1 MAIIFA
7 PLAQIRIVRGTAWV
21 DDVQMVDKASGNPI
35 DLTGIT
41 GIVMRVRKGINTPI
55 LMELSTDEGNLVVL
69 TPAEG
74 RIGFRVNSAG
84 TLALPENSN
93 RKAIYIYDAVIERSA
108 GEYEAAVVGKLAV
121 IPSITRPW
129 GTT

>member
-7 PLAQIRIVRGTAWV
+7 PLKRITVVRGTAWA
-21 DDVQMVDKASGNPI
+21 DDVQLIDKATSQPV

-41 GIVMRVRKGINTPI
+41 GIVMRVRKAINTPI
-55 LMELSTDEGNLVVL
+55 LMELRTADSTVVVL
-69 TPAEG
+69 TPATG

-129 GTT
+129 GAT